1 MEIMTTKQAIASQI
15 QNFDVEDSIG
25 LCFYNGVLDTS
36 FVVAARQAG
45 YLCDK
50 LVVVNLAQKFSQT
63 QLSILKRM
71 NVDLLFEPQDE
82 NFKVQA
88 FLKEG
93 SKKLAIIM
101 ASFFQF
107 MPLAVSVSENDIPLI
122 QILKSLQADFGEVF
136 ELIVKQTPEHLLNV
150 TQRQIRLAVLPCLE
164 NIQSGETEVD
174 VLRPILKHGIE
185 EQGMHFVQAHFYDA
199 DTFEECFGVVSPTC
213 YVSIECVHDG
223 QNVKDIFTLSD
234 L

>member
-1 MEIMTTKQAIASQI
+1 MEIITTKQAVASQI
-15 QNFDVEDSIG
+15 QKFDVEDSIG

-63 QLSILKRM
+63 QISILKRM
-71 NVDLLFEPQDE
+71 NVDVLFEPQE
-82 NFKVQA
+82 EIFKVQA

-93 SKKLAIIM
+93 SRKLAIIM

-107 MPLAVSVSENDIPLI
+107 MPLAVSVSEKDIPLI
-122 QILKSLQADFGEVF
+122 QILKSLQADFGNVF
-136 ELIVKQTPEHLLNV
+136 ELIIKQTPEHLLNV

-164 NIQSGETEVD
+164 NIQNGETEVD
-174 VLRPILKHGIE
+174 VLQPILKQGVE
-185 EQGMHFVQAHFYDA
+185 EQGMQFLKAKFYDA

-213 YVSIECVHDG
+213 YVSVECVHEG
-223 QNVKDIFTLSD
+223 QNLKDIFTLAD